1 MADRTAPHKSLIS
14 LLAVIC
20 AIVSFFVH
28 SGILGLVLAIIA
40 IVLGL
45 IGFLLALA
53 PGIKG
58 GGLSLLAMVLGA
70 AGAICGI
77 IRAVWHFLHHF

>member
-14 LLAVIC
+14 LLALVC
-20 AIVSFFVH
+20 AIISFFVH

-45 IGFLLALA
+45 IGFLLALS
-53 PGIKG
+53 PGLKG
-58 GGLSLLAMVLGA
+58 GGLSLVAVLLGA

-77 IRAVWHFLHHF
+77 IRAIWHFAHHL

>member
-1 MADRTAPHKSLIS
+1 MTDRTAPHKSLIS

-28 SGILGLVLAIIA
+28 SGILGLVLAIAA

-45 IGFLLALA
+45 IGFLLALT
-53 PGIKG
+53 PGLKG
-58 GGLSLLAMVLGA
+58 GGLSLLAVVLGA
-70 AGAICGI
+70 IGAICGI
-77 IRAVWHFLHHF
+77 IRAIWHFGHHL

>member
-1 MADRTAPHKSLIS
+1 MPDPYAPHKSMAS
-14 LLAVIC
+14 LLAIAA
-20 AIVSFFVH
+20 AIASFFVH

-45 IGFLLALA
+45 IGFLLSLA

-58 GGLSLLAMVLGA
+58 GILSLLAMVLGVIGA
-70 AGAICGI
+70 VAGIV
-77 IRAVWHFLHHF
+77 RALWHAGHL